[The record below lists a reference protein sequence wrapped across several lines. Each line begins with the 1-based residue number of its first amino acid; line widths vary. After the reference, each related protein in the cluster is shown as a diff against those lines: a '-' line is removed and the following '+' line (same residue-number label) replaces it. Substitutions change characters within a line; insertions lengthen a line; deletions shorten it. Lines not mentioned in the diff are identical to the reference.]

1 MPDAP
6 ENPITILS
14 YFVSDFNI
22 QIIVEHLFIVVI
34 DWTAC

>member
-14 YFVSDFNI
+14 FLVSANT
-22 QIIVEHLFIVVI
+22 QNNVEHLFIVVI
-34 DWTAC
+34 YRTPC